1 MWHVFIRTVVG
12 FRRGLMDA
20 KTLSLFKKFL
30 TIEVLNGDVSGKG
43 KKLIGRRVVNVTK
56 LLSDLS
62 FWAEVERYIM
72 HT

>member
-12 FRRGLMDA
+12 FRRGLMDT